1 MFLHIKLLPRRQ
13 QLLGHGRWDAFTLTF
28 SVVATMSGPPHHYR
42 EGSNAPFHHIYQN
55 DHTGAVGVGDIGD
68 ANANHHT
75 VDTRCMSN
83 SHPTNGAFISN
94 KNNPSTT
101 SLGVGNIG
109 DANDHTVDTRGVSNS
124 HPTNINASFH
134 QNYHQYPTPNTTI
147 YPRQHQQQH
156 HHHHHQSSTRS
167 TTTIISG
174 NRGYVNGRL
183 IPPYPYPM
191 TSPISTQPPHFVS

>member
-28 SVVATMSGPPHHYR
+28 SVVATMSGPPHHYG
-42 EGSNAPFHHIYQN
+42 EGSNAPYHHIHQN
-55 DHTGAVGVGDIGD
+55 DHTRRG
-68 ANANHHT
+68 NCN
-75 VDTRCMSN
+75 
-83 SHPTNGAFISN
+83 TNGAFISN

-156 HHHHHQSSTRS
+156 HHHHQSSTRS

>member
-55 DHTGAVGVGDIGD
+55 DDHTRGVGVGDIGD
-68 ANANHHT
+68 ANHHT

-83 SHPTNGAFISN
+83 SHPS
-94 KNNPSTT
+94 
-101 SLGVGNIG
+101 
-109 DANDHTVDTRGVSNS
+109 
-124 HPTNINASFH
+124 TNINASFH
-134 QNYHQYPTPNTTI
+134 QNYHRYPTPNTTI